1 MEQNVMTAE
10 DLEAL
15 RAEVAELE
23 TAGRAAIAAE
33 IKTAREWGDL
43 KENAE
48 YHAAKDAQ
56 GHLEARINKLLERIR
71 TATVVEAVTGDVA
84 GFGSTLE
91 VEDDSGRQL
100 VYRIVS
106 SRDAEPAKGLLSSD
120 SPMAAALAGCRPGD
134 VAVVSTPKGERKLRV
149 VTVR

>member
-1 MEQNVMTAE
+1 MTAA

-15 RAEVAELE
+15 RAEVRELE
-23 TAGRAAIAAE
+23 TTARSAIAAE

-56 GHLEARINKLLERIR
+56 GHLEARIAKLQERIT
-71 TATVVEAVTGDVA
+71 TATVVEAPGGDVA
-84 GFGSTLE
+84 AFGSTIELE
-91 VEDDSGRQL
+91 DESGKKL

-106 SRDAEPAKGLLSSD
+106 SFDAEPAKGLLSAE
-120 SPMAAALAGCRPGD
+120 SPVAGALSGCRAGD
-134 VAVVSTPKGERKLRV
+134 TAVVPTPRGERRLRV
-149 VTVR
+149 LSVS